1 MFRSFEINHTEK
13 VDTLEEGKM
22 IGEISAVF
30 DSAPLFS
37 VETKSYC
44 TIAMIRYRFFKE
56 MLNTYDDLKTSLE
69 TSILENPHDYEREYF
84 VENAIRNVDY
94 FKNCSGKILREIYYR
109 GTIE

>member
-1 MFRSFEINHTEK
+1 MFRSFEVRHTEK

-44 TIAMIRYRFFKE
+44 TIAMIRNRFFKE
-56 MLNTYDDLKTSLE
+56 MLNKFEDLEASLVNG
-69 TSILENPHDYEREYF
+69 ILENPHDYEREYF
-84 VENAIRNVDY
+84 VENVIRNVDY
-94 FKNCSGKILREIYYR
+94 FKNCSGRILREIYYR
-109 GTIE
+109 GTIK

>member
-1 MFRSFEINHTEK
+1 MFKSFDISHKEH

-44 TIAMIRYRFFKE
+44 TIAMIRYRVFKD
-56 MLNTYDDLKTSLE
+56 MLIQFNDLKHSLE
-69 TSILENPHDYEREYF
+69 NCILENPHDFEREYF
-84 VENAIRNVDY
+84 VENVIRNIPY
-94 FKNCSGKILREIYYR
+94 F
-109 GTIE
+109 